1 MKLEE
6 LTYVLEQL
14 YDFKLWD
21 KGRKGD
27 VVCARKVFCKLA
39 SDMGYGPTAMGR
51 ATGQPHDLMIYHK
64 STFHSVMPID
74 IHHYNACIDYFNL
87 PLNKISNI
95 RELLYGNE
103 INKAIEQLR
112 DLNSKELKDLINFVI
127 PNYKKKLKWEKS
139 IKEMGAQY

>member
-14 YDFKLWD
+14 YGFKLWN

-39 SDMGYGPTAMGR
+39 SEMGYGPTAMSR

-64 STFHSVMPID
+64 NTFHSFLPID
-74 IHHYNACIDYFNL
+74 LYHYNACIDYFNL
-87 PLNKISNI
+87 PLNKISSI
-95 RELLYGNE
+95 REMLDGDEMSKITKEL
-103 INKAIEQLR
+103 KS
-112 DLNSKELKDLINFVI
+112 LNSKELKHFLNFVI

-139 IKEMGAQY
+139 IKEMGRV